1 MTGLNEVLAVYLMAA
16 KEVSQRVA
24 ASKEEESNTP
34 PHCIHSGSSC
44 VSPRWRG
51 GPLQHGASPPGLGL
65 HQPVRHHRGEG
76 GGVGGP
82 PPPTLRGAAQGG
94 EGEVRHTRQPR
105 LQH

>member
-34 PHCIHSGSSC
+34 PLCIHSGSSC

-65 HQPVRHHRGEG
+65 HRPLRDHREQDR
-76 GGVGGP
+76 GVGGP
-82 PPPTLRGAAQGG
+82 SPSPL
-94 EGEVRHTRQPR
+94 
-105 LQH
+105 